1 VLYLVPPPQSSE
13 PWKTDVI
20 NAVSSR
26 HNLLFYDQTLPL
38 PSQFAGVD
46 VVLDHG
52 GSMGTRAMADVAGHV
67 KLWQILGTGFDH
79 FDLDY
84 WRKKGI
90 LVSNCP
96 GEFSAVPLA
105 ECALMFMLLL
115 SRHWQQT
122 QQNLRRGVL
131 YLPFGNELDG
141 RSLGLVGFGAS
152 ARELARRAK
161 AFGMRISAIDIRE
174 ISPAEQSEFGM
185 KFAGKPADLNRV
197 LAESDFLSL
206 HLHLNEQTR
215 HIIDDRRLRLMK
227 PTACLIN
234 VARGALVDEKALFE
248 ALSEGRLAGA
258 GLDVFSQEPPAQ
270 DHPLLKLANVAA
282 TPHVS
287 GATYGTSWRRA
298 DCAARNLDRIAAGLE
313 PLHRIDLPSSS

>member
-1 VLYLVPPPQSSE
+1 MPPQFE
-13 PWKTDVI
+13 
-20 NAVSSR
+20 
-26 HNLLFYDQTLPL
+26 
-38 PSQFAGVD
+38 GVE

-52 GSMGTRAMADVAGHV
+52 GSMGTRAMADVVGPL
-67 KLWQILGTGFDH
+67 KLWQILGTGFEH

-90 LVSNCP
+90 PVANCS

-122 QQNLRRGVL
+122 QRNLRQGVL
-131 YLPFGNELDG
+131 YLPFGDELDG

-161 AFGMRISAIDIRE
+161 AFGMRTSAIDIRDV
-174 ISPAEQSEFGM
+174 STDEQREFGLE
-185 KFAGKPADLNRV
+185 FAGKPPDLDRLV
-197 LAESDFLSL
+197 AESDFVSL
-206 HLHLNEQTR
+206 HLHLNGQTR
-215 HIIDDRRLRLMK
+215 HIMDDRRLRLMK

-234 VARGALVDEKALFE
+234 VARGGLVDEKALVD

-258 GLDVFSQEPPAQ
+258 GLDVFGQEPLAQ
-270 DHPLLKLANVAA
+270 DHALLRLPNVVA

-287 GATYGTSWRRA
+287 GQTYGTSRRRA
-298 DCAARNLDRIAAGLE
+298 ECAARNLDRIAAGLD
-313 PLHRIDLPSSS
+313 PLYRIDLYPS